1 MSGRR
6 RSWPLVTTLL
16 VLSAIPVASGTLRLI
31 GVAGGPALM
40 PANHRYGD
48 FPLPLV
54 LHIVG
59 AIVFVLAGI
68 LQFLPR
74 FRRRHPAWHRR
85 AGRVLVPAG
94 LLAAGSGLA
103 MTLFFEAQPN
113 SGTLLYLFRLG
124 FGSLMVV
131 SLVLGV
137 TSIRRRDIAAH
148 RAWMIRA
155 YAIGLAAG
163 TQAFTGGFGEA
174 LLGTGVIAADLAK
187 GAGWVINLAVAE
199 VAIRRPH
206 RRTRATRS
214 TTPVLEGAL
223 P

>member
-1 MSGRR
+1 MNGQRR
-6 RSWPLVTTLL
+6 KWPLVALLL
-16 VLSAIPVASGTLRLI
+16 VLSAIPVMSGTLRLI

-54 LHIVG
+54 LHIMG
-59 AIVFVLAGI
+59 ATVFVLAGI
-68 LQFLPR
+68 LQFQPR
-74 FRRRHPAWHRR
+74 FRRRHPVWHRR

-137 TSIRRRDIAAH
+137 TSIRRRDFAAH
-148 RAWMIRA
+148 RAWMIRG

-163 TQAFTGGFGEA
+163 TQAFTAGFGEA
-174 LLGTGVIAADLAK
+174 LFGTGVVAADLAK
-187 GAGWVINLAVAE
+187 GAGWIINLAVAE
-199 VAIRRPH
+199 AAIRHPH
-206 RRTRATRS
+206 RRSARS

>member
-6 RSWPLVTTLL
+6 RSWPLVTLLL
-16 VLSAIPVASGTLRLI
+16 VLSAIPVISGTLRLVE
-31 GVAGGPALM
+31 VAGGPAVM

-59 AIVFVLAGI
+59 ATVFVLAGI

-103 MTLFFEAQPN
+103 MTLFFAPQPN

-124 FGSLMVV
+124 FGSLMAI

-137 TSIRRRDIAAH
+137 TTIRRRDIAGH
-148 RAWMIRA
+148 RAWMARA
-155 YAIGLAAG
+155 YAVGLAAG
-163 TQAFTGGFGEA
+163 TQAFTAGFGEA
-174 LLGTGVIAADLAK
+174 LFGTGVVAADLAK
-187 GAGWVINLAVAE
+187 GAGWMINLAVAE
-199 VAIRRPH
+199 VAIRRP
-206 RRTRATRS
+206 RRRPARVTR
-214 TTPVLEGAL
+214 PVLEGAL

>member
-6 RSWPLVTTLL
+6 RSWPLVALLL
-16 VLSAIPVASGTLRLI
+16 VLSAIPVMSGTLRLI
-31 GVAGGPALM
+31 EVAGGPAVM

-74 FRRRHPAWHRR
+74 FRRRHPVWHRR

-94 LLAAGSGLA
+94 LLAAGSGVA

-124 FGSLMVV
+124 FGSMMVI

-148 RAWMIRA
+148 RAWMTRA

-163 TQAFTGGFGEA
+163 TQAFTSGFGEA

-187 GAGWVINLAVAE
+187 GAGWIINLAVAE
-199 VAIRRPH
+199 LAIRRPQ
-206 RRTRATRS
+206 RRGRSARS

>member
-1 MSGRR
+1 MKGRR
-6 RSWPLVTTLL
+6 RTWPLVTLL
-16 VLSAIPVASGTLRLI
+16 VVLSAVPVMSGTFRLI
-31 GVAGGPALM
+31 EVAGGPALM

-59 AIVFVLAGI
+59 ATVFVLAGI

-74 FRRRHPAWHRR
+74 FRRRHPAWHRW

-137 TSIRRRDIAAH
+137 TTIRRRDFAAH
-148 RAWMIRA
+148 RAWMIRG

-163 TQAFTGGFGEA
+163 TQAFTAGFGESIF
-174 LLGTGVIAADLAK
+174 GTGVVAADLAK
-187 GAGWVINLAVAE
+187 GAGWIINLAVAE
-199 VAIRRPH
+199 AAIRHPH
-206 RRTRATRS
+206 RRSVPS
-214 TTPVLEGAL
+214 TKPVLEGAL

>member
-6 RSWPLVTTLL
+6 RSWPMVALLL
-16 VLSAIPVASGTLRLI
+16 VLSAIPVTSGTLRLI
-31 GVAGGPALM
+31 EVAGGPAVM

-54 LHIVG
+54 LHIG
-59 AIVFVLAGI
+59 ASIVFVLAGI

-74 FRRRHPAWHRR
+74 LRRHPVWHRR
-85 AGRVLVPAG
+85 AGRLLVPAG
-94 LLAAGSGLA
+94 LVAAGSGLA
-103 MTLFFEAQPN
+103 MTVFFEAQPN
-113 SGTLLYLFRLG
+113 SGTLLHLFRLV
-124 FGSLMVV
+124 FGSSMAV

-148 RAWMIRA
+148 RAWMARA

-174 LLGTGVIAADLAK
+174 LFGTGIVAADLAK
-187 GAGWVINLAVAE
+187 GAGWIINLAVAE
-199 VAIRRPH
+199 AAIRRPQ
-206 RRTRATRS
+206 RRSRTERS
-214 TTPVLEGAL
+214 TTPVLEGAR

>member
-1 MSGRR
+1 MKGRR
-6 RSWPLVTTLL
+6 RTWPLVTLL
-16 VLSAIPVASGTLRLI
+16 VGLSALPVMSGTLRLI
-31 GVAGGPALM
+31 EVAGGPALM

-85 AGRVLVPAG
+85 AGWVLVPAG

-124 FGSLMVV
+124 FGSLMVI
-131 SLVLGV
+131 SLVFGV
-137 TSIRRRDIAAH
+137 TSIRRGDFAAH
-148 RAWMIRA
+148 RAWMIRG
-155 YAIGLAAG
+155 YANGLAAG
-163 TQAFTGGFGEA
+163 TQAFTAGFGEA
-174 LLGTGVIAADLAK
+174 LFGTGVIAADLAK
-187 GAGWVINLAVAE
+187 GAGWIVNLAVAE

-206 RRTRATRS
+206 RRLAPSTR
-214 TTPVLEGAL
+214 PVFEGAL

>member
-1 MSGRR
+1 MSGQRR
-6 RSWPLVTTLL
+6 RWPLVTLLL
-16 VLSAIPVASGTLRLI
+16 VLSAVPVMSGTLRLI

-59 AIVFVLAGI
+59 GIVFVLAGI
-68 LQFLPR
+68 VQFQPR
-74 FRRRHPAWHRR
+74 FRRRHPIWHRR

-94 LLAAGSGLA
+94 LVAAGSGLV

-113 SGTLLYLFRLG
+113 SGALLYLFRLG
-124 FGSLMVV
+124 FGSFMAV

-148 RAWMIRA
+148 RAWMTRA
-155 YAIGLAAG
+155 YAVGLAAG
-163 TQAFTGGFGEA
+163 TQAFTAGFGEA
-174 LLGTGVIAADLAK
+174 LFGSGVIAADLAK
-187 GAGWVINLAVAE
+187 GAGWILNLAVAE
-199 VAIRRPH
+199 VGIRHP
-206 RRTRATRS
+206 RRRSARS
-214 TTPVLEGAL
+214 TKPVLEGAL
-223 P
+223 S

>member
-6 RSWPLVTTLL
+6 RSWPLVTLL
-16 VLSAIPVASGTLRLI
+16 LALSAIPVISGALRLVE
-31 GVAGGPALM
+31 VAGGPAVM

-59 AIVFVLAGI
+59 ATVFVLAGI

-74 FRRRHPAWHRR
+74 FRRRHPVWHRR

-124 FGSLMVV
+124 FGSLMAI

-137 TSIRRRDIAAH
+137 TTIRRRDVAAH
-148 RAWMIRA
+148 RAWMARA
-155 YAIGLAAG
+155 YAVGLAAG
-163 TQAFTGGFGEA
+163 TQAFTAGFGEA
-174 LLGTGVIAADLAK
+174 LFGTGVVAADLAK
-187 GAGWVINLAVAE
+187 GAGWMINLAVAE
-199 VAIRRPH
+199 VAIRRP
-206 RRTRATRS
+206 RRRPARAPR
-214 TTPVLEGAL
+214 PVLEGAL

>member
-6 RSWPLVTTLL
+6 RSWPMVALLL
-16 VLSAIPVASGTLRLI
+16 VLSAIPVTSGTLRLI
-31 GVAGGPALM
+31 EVAGGPAVM

-59 AIVFVLAGI
+59 ATVFVLAGI

-74 FRRRHPAWHRR
+74 FRRRHPVWHRR

-124 FGSLMVV
+124 FGSLMAI

-137 TSIRRRDIAAH
+137 TTIRRRDVAAH
-148 RAWMIRA
+148 RAWMARA
-155 YAIGLAAG
+155 YAVGLAAG
-163 TQAFTGGFGEA
+163 TQAFTAGFGEA
-174 LLGTGVIAADLAK
+174 LFGTGVVAADLAK
-187 GAGWVINLAVAE
+187 GAGWMINLAVAE
-199 VAIRRPH
+199 VAIRRP
-206 RRTRATRS
+206 RRRPARAPR
-214 TTPVLEGAL
+214 PVLEGAL

>member
-1 MSGRR
+1 MSGWR
-6 RSWPLVTTLL
+6 RSWPLVALLL
-16 VLSAIPVASGTLRLI
+16 VLSAIPVMSGSLRLI

-74 FRRRHPAWHRR
+74 FRRRHPLWHRR
-85 AGRVLVPAG
+85 AGRVQVPAG
-94 LLAAGSGLA
+94 LVAAGSGLA

-113 SGTLLYLFRLG
+113 SGTLLYVFRLG
-124 FGSLMVV
+124 FGSMMVI

-148 RAWMIRA
+148 GAWMTRA

-174 LLGTGVIAADLAK
+174 LFGTGVIAADLAK
-187 GAGWVINLAVAE
+187 GAGWIINLAVAE
-199 VAIRRPH
+199 AAIRHPH
-206 RRTRATRS
+206 RRSAPS
-214 TTPVLEGAL
+214 PTPVLEGA
-223 P
+223 PA

>member
-1 MSGRR
+1 MNRRR
-6 RSWPLVTTLL
+6 RSWPLVALLL
-16 VLSAIPVASGTLRLI
+16 VLSAIPVMSGALRLI

-74 FRRRHPAWHRR
+74 FRRRHPAWHRY

-124 FGSLMVV
+124 FGSLMVI

-148 RAWMIRA
+148 RAWMTRA

-187 GAGWVINLAVAE
+187 GAGWIINLAVAE
-199 VAIRRPH
+199 AAIRHPH
-206 RRTRATRS
+206 RQARS